1 MLRGLVILLCFVS
14 LILADNPLD
23 ILKDEFTIIRPFTVL
38 ENNATFYC
46 KVTVLELLNS
56 LVIRQSSGS
65 HQAVNGQSLGS
76 HYALIIFST
85 LVTFQSC
92 LKKRALRFE
101 SLAFTKF
108 VFLFCPEIK
117 PKKKIVMF

>member
-1 MLRGLVILLCFVS
+1 MLLGSAILLCFVS

-46 KVTVLELLNS
+46 KVTISKLLNS

-65 HQAVNGQSLGS
+65 HQAVNCQSSGS
-76 HYALIIFST
+76 HHIFR
-85 LVTFQSC
+85 
-92 LKKRALRFE
+92 LKGLKDLNLSHLRICVSFL
-101 SLAFTKF
+101 SRRKTKKMCH
-108 VFLFCPEIK
+108 VLSMFLSK
-117 PKKKIVMF
+117 MK

>member
-1 MLRGLVILLCFVS
+1 MILLCFVS

-46 KVTVLELLNS
+46 KVTVLKLLNS

-65 HQAVNGQSLGS
+65 HQAVIRQSLGS
-76 HYALIIFST
+76 H
-85 LVTFQSC
+85 
-92 LKKRALRFE
+92 
-101 SLAFTKF
+101 
-108 VFLFCPEIK
+108 
-117 PKKKIVMF
+117 

>member
-46 KVTVLELLNS
+46 KVTVLEFFGHPA
-56 LVIRQSSGS
+56 VILIGQSSES
-65 HQAVNGQSLGS
+65 HQVTEVRRAP
-76 HYALIIFST
+76 LIHFQKIFS
-85 LVTFQSC
+85 
-92 LKKRALRFE
+92 KKGFYR
-101 SLAFTKF
+101 SKLA
-108 VFLFCPEIK
+108 
-117 PKKKIVMF
+117 